1 MVRIKVA
8 KKEMFALAD
17 ARSIY
22 QHACKNLQSIR
33 LLVTELEPNTSIP
46 HNAAVTFYLPVG
58 KKWADQAVGSLQFYG
73 QNKFINGVCSC
84 LELRFYYKFLNKAPA
99 LAAVIYDTSLPF
111 RVEPRIQYEAFH
123 FTSPNQNEYI
133 LFIDRLT
140 KSINVALEK
149 DFGND
154 YKALNILPIRETA
167 MMLPILKD

>member
-73 QNKFINGVCSC
+73 QNHYCPVKNRIKSTVC
-84 LELRFYYKFLNKAPA
+84 R
-99 LAAVIYDTSLPF
+99 
-111 RVEPRIQYEAFH
+111 RQG
-123 FTSPNQNEYI
+123 QN
-133 LFIDRLT
+133 F
-140 KSINVALEK
+140 
-149 DFGND
+149 
-154 YKALNILPIRETA
+154 
-167 MMLPILKD
+167 

>member
-1 MVRIKVA
+1 M
-8 KKEMFALAD
+8 
-17 ARSIY
+17 
-22 QHACKNLQSIR
+22 
-33 LLVTELEPNTSIP
+33 
-46 HNAAVTFYLPVG
+46 
-58 KKWADQAVGSLQFYG
+58 G
-73 QNKFINGVCSC
+73 QNKFLNGVCSC

>member
-58 KKWADQAVGSLQFYG
+58 KKWADQAVGSLQFY
-73 QNKFINGVCSC
+73 GVCSC